1 MEGQQQKKI
10 NLIID
15 EYNSEQLNAKEAK
28 DLQEIIYHG
37 YAKIFEDAV
46 IMLVPQS
53 MKKKRSKDGFIV
65 DSNRFDL
72 LEQMVNK
79 ELTLVMRN
87 SVEIFKLLEV
97 TQKFLK
103 DKTTSYQVSKKKVP
117 EIENNESE
125 REPER
130 DTDPVDQTESF
141 TACVLSQNRET
152 SSEASVE
159 IPRAHDLGL
168 DEAINYAGLPFSYGL
183 PSGLPLSSG
192 NGSILK
198 SNFEYDIATDTGHKA
213 NCELPRLF
221 ELHNCKEKF
230 QKILALSV
238 ILETINIA
246 KSNANNKHVILHF
259 KQNDEILKRAFDLL
273 EEKCNKQQIY
283 LDVQNKT
290 TEKYK
295 DFQDDNLGK
304 YIFLGYFRTF
314 RGLEHPSVRPVIDP
328 DIGALRHYLIEC
340 IARCTTQL
348 NIVLLGSNEQ
358 LTELTAQWKYRT
370 ENE

>member
-1 MEGQQQKKI
+1 M
-10 NLIID
+10 
-15 EYNSEQLNAKEAK
+15 
-28 DLQEIIYHG
+28 
-37 YAKIFEDAV
+37 
-46 IMLVPQS
+46 
-53 MKKKRSKDGFIV
+53 
-65 DSNRFDL
+65 
-72 LEQMVNK
+72 
-79 ELTLVMRN
+79 
-87 SVEIFKLLEV
+87 
-97 TQKFLK
+97 
-103 DKTTSYQVSKKKVP
+103 
-117 EIENNESE
+117 
-125 REPER
+125 
-130 DTDPVDQTESF
+130 DQTESF

-168 DEAINYAGLPFSYGL
+168 HEAINYAGLPLSYGL

-213 NCELPRLF
+213 NCEFPRLF

-238 ILETINIA
+238 ILERINIA

-259 KQNDEILKRAFDLL
+259 KQNDEILKRTFDLL

-304 YIFLGYFRTF
+304 YIFLGYFRIF
-314 RGLEHPSVRPVIDP
+314 RGLEHPSVRLVIDP

-348 NIVLLGSNEQ
+348 NIVLLGSNEE

-370 ENE
+370 ENEQLVEKWRVEIVNDGIEQKKELFERKEKGFIKIFKISECYKNMEKFFSSQRVWLSSPDKLKESAKKQLQR